1 MQKNNINKFV
11 LITGAAGFIGSKV
24 AKLFLDK
31 GFKVLTIDNF
41 STGFRSKVPNGV
53 ELIEG
58 DVGDENIIKKIFN
71 YKIDG
76 IIHIAGQSSGQVS
89 FENPVYDLKTNALS
103 TLLLLKY
110 AIATGVKKFLF
121 ASSMSVYGNMTH
133 LPARENS
140 ITAPESIYA
149 VGKLASEQYL
159 RIFSQ
164 KGIRTT
170 ALRLFNVYGPGQ
182 NLLNLKQGMVSIYL
196 AQALYNKEVIVTGA
210 KDRYRDFVYIDDVV
224 EAFSL
229 LYFSVQQNPFTI
241 YNVCSGKP
249 RTVEELLEKIE
260 HAINSKL
267 NIKFIEGIIGDQF
280 GIYGDFSRLKQDT
293 EWQPSISFTTGLN
306 NMIVWAKNMKQK
318 KLIET

>member
-1 MQKNNINKFV
+1 MQKNNINKV
-11 LITGAAGFIGSKV
+11 ILITGAAGFIGSMV
-24 AKLFLDK
+24 AKSFLDK
-31 GFKVLTIDNF
+31 GFNVLSIDNF
-41 STGFRSKVPNGV
+41 STGLKSNVPNGV
-53 ELIEG
+53 DVIEG
-58 DVGDENIIKKIFN
+58 DVGDENIIKELLN

-76 IIHIAGQSSGQVS
+76 IIHIAGQSSGQIS
-89 FENPVYDLKTNALS
+89 FENPVYDFKTNALS

-110 AIATGVKKFLF
+110 AVAAGVKIFLY
-121 ASSMSVYGNMTH
+121 ASSMSVYGNLTH

-140 ITAPESIYA
+140 ITVPESIYA

-164 KGIRTT
+164 KGIQTT

-182 NLLNLKQGMVSIYL
+182 NLSNLKQGMLSIYL
-196 AQALYNKEVIVTGA
+196 AQALYSKEVIVKGT

-229 LYFSVQQNPFTI
+229 LYFNDQQNPFAL

-249 RTVEELLEKIE
+249 KTVDELLEKIE
-260 HAINSKL
+260 HAINLKL
-267 NIKFIEGIIGDQF
+267 KRKFTDGIIGDQF

-293 EWQPSISFTTGLN
+293 GWQPSISFTTGLN
-306 NMIVWAKNMKQK
+306 NMIVWAKNMKQRK
-318 KLIET
+318 